1 MREGRYQITVD
12 LEYKVKANVMYG
24 SKEYIHEHVNQVTG
38 IPLLQKVKSD
48 VKDQKE
54 CWDKYMGKINFDK
67 VCDHYMQTIRVC
79 LVLDQK
85 SADYQLAPKYKHIK
99 CNLE

>member
-1 MREGRYQITVD
+1 MLEGKFQITVD
-12 LEYKVKANVMYG
+12 LEYKVKMKKIG
-24 SKEYIHEHVNQVTG
+24 KEYQYNPEKVNQVAG
-38 IPLLQKVKSD
+38 IPLLQKLKSD

-54 CWDKYMGKINFDK
+54 CWDKYMGKMNFDK
-67 VCDHYMQTIRVC
+67 VCDHYVKTIKVC

-85 SADYQLAPKYKHIK
+85 SEDYQLARNYKHIK